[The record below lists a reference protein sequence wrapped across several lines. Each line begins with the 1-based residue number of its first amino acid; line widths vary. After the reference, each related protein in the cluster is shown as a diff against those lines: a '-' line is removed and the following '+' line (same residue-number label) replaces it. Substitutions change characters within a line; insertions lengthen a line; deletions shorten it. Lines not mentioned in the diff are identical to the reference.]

1 MSAALSYFTGI
12 CAASIP
18 QNLAIITAVPSTL
31 TLCPTASVPTATVAT
46 TATTTALGQT
56 ITQSYALTSLVTSVQ
71 SAPIETV
78 QMPVT
83 IISYTQTLNPASGGS
98 SSVMTTAVTV
108 PQVSFITNTAVPA
121 TPVSNESGVAP
132 QATTNVGLVPAAITT
147 AIPTASGASNG
158 TKASATSSGVVL
170 FTGAAVRLDANGVA
184 GAGVAA
190 FAGVLAFFL

>member
-1 MSAALSYFTGI
+1 M
-12 CAASIP
+12 
-18 QNLAIITAVPSTL
+18 
-31 TLCPTASVPTATVAT
+31 
-46 TATTTALGQT
+46 
-56 ITQSYALTSLVTSVQ
+56 
-71 SAPIETV
+71 
-78 QMPVT
+78 
-83 IISYTQTLNPASGGS
+83 
-98 SSVMTTAVTV
+98 MTTAVTV

-121 TPVSNESGVAP
+121 TPVSNDSGVAP

-147 AIPTASGASNG
+147 PIPTASGASNG